1 MSAPTAGGQPLKQDI
16 GLISAMSI
24 VVGMVLG
31 AGAFMK
37 PPAVLAATG
46 DSTWALVAWMMG
58 GLFSMAGGLT
68 LCELGVMFPRTGG
81 MYVYLEEIF
90 GEKTAFLYGWMIVTL
105 FAPATLGALA
115 GYFSSVFCVLFDV
128 PNQYTPV
135 VAAGALAFVAVV
147 NSISV
152 KAAGKVQM
160 VATVCKLAP
169 IILLA
174 VFGLWKGNGQ
184 VLAMQSVP
192 DGAVTSFSVAVLA
205 TLFAYDGWAQVAA
218 LGGEIKN
225 PSKVLP
231 QAIIGGLSFLIVVY
245 AMINVALLKLLPA
258 DMLVSLGHEAST
270 IAAQKLFGLT
280 GGNIISV
287 GIMIAIIGGLNG
299 YAMTLSRVL
308 YSMGTRGHMPGS
320 ALWGKLDKDSQTPV
334 NAILLLISSAFVYCI
349 LFDADKLS
357 NIASFSNWIFYMLTF
372 VAVIIAR
379 KTHAHVPRTY
389 KVPLYPVMPLF
400 AIGGA
405 LYVFYGMLSTQPQY
419 GILSIVLTLVGLPV
433 YYYMQGSRPTFVPQ
447 LKTRTVVALC
457 SVFFLLSLTASI
469 KVLDPR
475 PEIRI
480 AVEPASPPFTF
491 VQNGNN
497 AGFDIELMNK
507 LADRAGYKV
516 TYRAVSLE
524 HIFDALARDQA
535 DAAIGS
541 LTISGDRKNTVN
553 FTEPYITDSGLALL
567 VKNDSSITSADGLTG
582 QRVGVPAGS
591 TSEIYARKLAG
602 IQVQTFYST
611 LDMAKAFNQ
620 GQLAAIIYDKPL
632 LEHLI
637 KQKVIEKGVIVQ
649 SIETEQYGIAVAK
662 KNKELEEKLN
672 KALADMKKS
681 GDLDTLYTKWF

>member
-1 MSAPTAGGQPLKQDI
+1 MSAPTAAGQPLKPEI
-16 GLISAMSI
+16 GLVSAMSI

-81 MYVYLEEIF
+81 IYVYLEEIF

-105 FAPATLGALA
+105 FAPATAGALA

-128 PNQYTPV
+128 PSQYTPV
-135 VAAGALAFVAVV
+135 VGAGALAFVAVV

-152 KAAGKVQM
+152 RAAGTVQM
-160 VATVCKLAP
+160 AATVCKLAP

-192 DGAVTSFSVAVLA
+192 DGVATSFSIAVLA

-225 PSKVLP
+225 PSKILP
-231 QAIIGGLSFLIVVY
+231 QAIIGGLSFLVIVY
-245 AMINVALLKLLPA
+245 ATINIALLKLLPA

-308 YSMGTRGHMPGS
+308 YSMGTRGYMPGS
-320 ALWGKLDKDSQTPV
+320 SLWGKLDNDSQTPV
-334 NAILLLISSAFVYCI
+334 NAILLLMSSAFVYSI
-349 LFDADKLS
+349 LFDADRLS
-357 NIASFSNWIFYMLTF
+357 NIASFANWIFYLLTF

-389 KVPLYPVMPLF
+389 KVPLYPVVPLF

-405 LYVFYGMLSTQPQY
+405 CYVFYGMLSTTPQY
-419 GILSIVLTLVGLPV
+419 GLLSIVLTLAGLPV
-433 YYYMQGSRPTFVPQ
+433 YYYMKGSRPTFFPQ

-457 SVFFLLSLTASI
+457 SVLFLLFLTVSI

-475 PEIRI
+475 PEITV
-480 AVEPASPPFTF
+480 AVEPASPPFSF
-491 VQNGNN
+491 IQNGDNT
-497 AGFDIELMNK
+497 GFDIELMNK

-524 HIFDALARDQA
+524 HIFEAVNRDQA
-535 DAAIGS
+535 DAAISS
-541 LTISGDRKNTVN
+541 LTITADRKSTVN
-553 FTEPYITDSGLALL
+553 FTEPYITSSGLALL
-567 VKNDSSITSADGLTG
+567 VKSGSPITSTDKLSGK
-582 QRVGVPAGS
+582 QVGVPAAS
-591 TSEIYARKLAG
+591 TSEEYARTLAEAN
-602 IQVQTFYST
+602 VQAFHST
-611 LDMAKAFNQ
+611 LDMAKAFNH

-632 LEHLI
+632 LEHLV
-637 KQKVIEKGVIVQ
+637 KQKVIENGVVIQ
-649 SIETEQYGIAVAK
+649 SIGTEQYGIAVAK
-662 KNKELEEKLN
+662 KSKELEEKLN

-681 GDLDTLYTKWF
+681 GELDTLYKKWF